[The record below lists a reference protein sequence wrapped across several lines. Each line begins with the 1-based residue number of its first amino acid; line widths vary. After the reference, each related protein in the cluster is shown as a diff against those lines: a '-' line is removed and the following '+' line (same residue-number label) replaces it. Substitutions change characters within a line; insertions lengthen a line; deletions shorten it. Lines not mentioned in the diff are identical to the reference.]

1 MVNGQPTNKINI
13 QRGVRQGCPYSMILF
28 GLSTIPLINMIKA
41 DKRITG
47 HITKYVHPV
56 KVQSYADDTTIII
69 GQPQEIKHVFE
80 IYRRH
85 AKASEAAINVEKTQI
100 LKLGEH
106 NVPTKLEHDD
116 FTKKVKNKVTVLGAV
131 FCSDKSQETFE
142 NLQKATKALEKLQNG
157 NGRFLSLAGK
167 ILALNTYV
175 FSTVWNNAW
184 LIDIKNSHLKKFIN
198 RIERYLCLYKGN
210 EIMEKIS
217 TSRDKGGLGLINIK
231 ERIQSIHALE
241 YLQANKQLPET
252 DNVLFEVGLHQKTIY
267 GTVVA
272 KGANASQT
280 KELIILLLKNINKIN
295 QYTATHKIVK
305 PKNIQDILFPK
316 NKINYFTEIYIP
328 LEPKL
333 VSINYLVLHN
343 LLPIRGGSECKL
355 CKGIEYELK
364 HILFECTA
372 LTRVRRHVQNWL
384 STFSINNFNRETI
397 IEMKNIKD
405 LPNYIIS
412 LYKAT
417 VWKNR
422 GLAQLREVNEQAVI
436 NSLDS
441 TLRFYITHILKE

>member
-1 MVNGQPTNKINI
+1 
-13 QRGVRQGCPYSMILF
+13 MILF

-47 HITKYVHPV
+47 HITKYVRPV

-175 FSTVWNNAW
+175 YSTVWNNAW
-184 LIDIKNSHLKKFIN
+184 LIDIKNSHFKKFIN

-210 EIMEKIS
+210 EIMEKVS

-231 ERIQSIHALE
+231 ERIQAIHALE
-241 YLQANKQLPET
+241 YLQANKRLPET

-272 KGANASQT
+272 KGANASQR

-305 PKNIQDILFPK
+305 PKHIQDILFPK
-316 NKINYFTEIYIP
+316 NKFNYFTEIYIP

-355 CKGIEYELK
+355 CNGIEYELK

-372 LTRVRRHVQNWL
+372 LTRVRRHVRNWL
-384 STFSINNFNRETI
+384 STFNINNFNRETI

>member
-1 MVNGQPTNKINI
+1 M
-13 QRGVRQGCPYSMILF
+13 
-28 GLSTIPLINMIKA
+28 
-41 DKRITG
+41 
-47 HITKYVHPV
+47 
-56 KVQSYADDTTIII
+56 
-69 GQPQEIKHVFE
+69 
-80 IYRRH
+80 
-85 AKASEAAINVEKTQI
+85 
-100 LKLGEH
+100 
-106 NVPTKLEHDD
+106 
-116 FTKKVKNKVTVLGAV
+116 
-131 FCSDKSQETFE
+131 
-142 NLQKATKALEKLQNG
+142 
-157 NGRFLSLAGK
+157 
-167 ILALNTYV
+167 
-175 FSTVWNNAW
+175 
-184 LIDIKNSHLKKFIN
+184 
-198 RIERYLCLYKGN
+198 
-210 EIMEKIS
+210 
-217 TSRDKGGLGLINIK
+217 
-231 ERIQSIHALE
+231 
-241 YLQANKQLPET
+241 
-252 DNVLFEVGLHQKTIY
+252 
-267 GTVVA
+267 VA
-272 KGANASQT
+272 KGANAPQT

-295 QYTATHKIVK
+295 QYTVTHKIVK

-384 STFSINNFNRETI
+384 STFNINNFNRETI

-412 LYKAT
+412 VYKAT